1 MFDTPP
7 PSPDPPQ
14 FAGQGPQNP
23 PREGH
28 RRPKP
33 RRRWLRAMAWIS
45 GTLAVIVL
53 ITSVGGYVLYRY
65 YNGRIEHVQLV
76 FQHPRP
82 QEAAPG
88 SENFLLVG
96 ADSAR
101 EGLGTGDFGST
112 HSDTTILAHL
122 DRNGT
127 TTLLSFPRDMMVTIP
142 SYTDANGSH
151 PAHQAKINEAIQDGG
166 ASLLIETIEG
176 LADIKIDHYVQID
189 LAGFRQLSDAVGG
202 VSVCLKAS
210 TTKYYEADG
219 RVSTNLNDEESG
231 FVGHPGEN
239 ILKGANAL
247 AFVRTRKSLPNYD
260 IDRIKRQQVFLG
272 ALLRKTLSAGVLLN
286 PLKLVPLL
294 NTATSVL
301 TLGSGTSA
309 GDLKKFAE
317 RIRGLDP
324 AKVFFETV
332 KTHDPTAADGG
343 FFSETDQLW
352 EMPGLGAVQIYD
364 PTDPAAQ
371 LLPLRDLTPTT
382 SPSGTPSPAKPLTVD
397 PSQVHVTVKNG
408 TTRPTLAT
416 DTATALSA
424 EGFQVGPPQDANT
437 NTITATTISYGP
449 GQDEAARTLQAAIPG
464 STLTSDATLGSTL
477 TLTLGADF
485 TSVHS
490 LVVHGRTASP
500 PSPAPT
506 PSTST
511 SPPPPTTN
519 AQTAGTCA
527 NPIY

>member
-1 MFDTPP
+1 VFDSPP

-14 FAGQGPQNP
+14 FAGQEPENG

-33 RRRWLRAMAWIS
+33 RRRWLRALAWLS
-45 GTLAVIVL
+45 GGLAVIVL
-53 ITSVGGYVLYRY
+53 ITSVGGYLVYRY
-65 YNGRIEHVQLV
+65 YNGRIDHVQLV

-82 QEAAPG
+82 TPAVPG

-96 ADSAR
+96 ADADR

-142 SYTDANGSH
+142 SYTDATGSH

-176 LADIKIDHYVQID
+176 LANIKIDHYIQIN

-202 VSVCLKAS
+202 VSVCLKAAS
-210 TTKYYEADG
+210 TKYYEADG
-219 RVSTNLNDEESG
+219 RISTNLDDEESG
-231 FVGHPGEN
+231 FVGHVGEN
-239 ILKGANAL
+239 TLEGANAL

-301 TLGSGTSA
+301 KVGSGTDT
-309 GDLKKFAE
+309 GDLRKFAL

-324 AKVFFETV
+324 AKVFFQTV
-332 KTHDPTAADGG
+332 KTRDPTAADGG
-343 FFSETDQLW
+343 YQDSDGLW
-352 EMPGLGAVQIYD
+352 VMPGLGAVQIYD
-364 PTDPAAQ
+364 QAALAAQ
-371 LLPLRDLTPTT
+371 LLPLRDLETPK
-382 SPSGTPSPAKPLTVD
+382 PSGTPTPTLPLTVD
-397 PSQVHVTVKNG
+397 PAQISVTVKNG

-416 DTATALSA
+416 DTANALAA
-424 EGFQVGPPQDANT
+424 EGFQVGPPQDAST
-437 NTITATTISYGP
+437 NTITQTTISYGA
-449 GQDEAARTLQAAIPG
+449 GQEEAARTLQAAIPG
-464 STLTSDATLGSTL
+464 STLTSDATLGPTL
-477 TLTLGADF
+477 TLTLGSDF
-485 TSVHS
+485 SSVHS
-490 LVVHGRTASP
+490 VVVHGRTASP
-500 PSPAPT
+500 PSPTPT

-511 SPPPPTTN
+511 SPAPPDTN
-519 AQTAGTCA
+519 AQTAGTCT